1 MAKQFLFGENARRA
15 LRKGASTLADSVRI
29 TLGPKGRNVV
39 IDKKFGSP
47 TITNDGVTI
56 AREIEIEDPFE
67 NMGAQFVKEVAT
79 KTNDIAGDG
88 TTTATVL
95 AKEII
100 HEGLRN
106 VAAGANPIM
115 VKRGID
121 KAVEKA
127 VSEIKKLS
135 IEVSDKESIANV
147 ASISA
152 ADREIGNIIAD
163 AMEKVGKDGVI
174 TVEESK
180 TLGTTLEVVEGMQ
193 FDKGYI
199 SPYMVTDAER
209 MEAVLDNPYIL
220 ITDGKISNMKGLLP
234 VLEKVAQTGKAL
246 VIIAEDV
253 EGEALA
259 TLVVNKIRGT
269 LNCVSVKAP
278 GFGDRR
284 KEMLADIAVVTG
296 GQVISE
302 EVGLKLENTEIE
314 MLGSAHQVKINKE
327 ETIIVDGKGD
337 VKEIK
342 KREAQIRTQIE
353 DTTSDYDREKLQERL
368 GKMSG
373 GVAVIK
379 VGAATE
385 TELKEKKHR
394 VEDAL
399 SATKAAVEEG
409 IVAGGGTIL
418 LNVIP
423 ALDDLKLEGDQQIG
437 VKILKKSLEAP
448 TKQIAENAGAEGS
461 VIVEKLKGKE
471 NGIGFNAITGEFED
485 MIKAG
490 IVDPAKVTRS
500 AIQNAA
506 SIGGMILTTECLVT
520 DKPEEKKDMPGM
532 PPGGMPPGGM
542 GGMY

>member
-1 MAKQFLFGENARRA
+1 MAKEFLFDEDARRA
-15 LRKGASTLADSVRI
+15 LEKGANILADSVRI

-56 AREIEIEDPFE
+56 AREIEVENNFE

-95 AKEII
+95 AQEII

-115 VKRGID
+115 VKRGVE

-135 IEVSDKESIANV
+135 KEVSDKESISNV

-180 TLGTTLEVVEGMQ
+180 TMGTTLEVVEGMQ

-209 MEAVLDNPYIL
+209 MEAVLNDPYIL
-220 ITDGKISNMKGLLP
+220 ITDSKISNMKGLLP

-246 VIIAEDV
+246 IIIAEDV

-269 LNCVSVKAP
+269 LNCVAVKAP

-284 KEMLADIAVVTG
+284 KEMLADISTVTG

-302 EVGLKLENTEIE
+302 ELGLKLENTELD
-314 MLGSAHQVKINKE
+314 MLGVAHLVKINKE
-327 ETIIVDGKGD
+327 ETVIVNGKGD
-337 VKEIK
+337 TEEIK

-368 GKMSG
+368 GKMVG

-409 IVAGGGTIL
+409 IVAGGGTVLI
-418 LNVIP
+418 NVIP
-423 ALDDLKLEGDQQIG
+423 ILEGLKLEGDQQIG
-437 VKILKKSLEAP
+437 VEIIKKSLEAP
-448 TKQIAENAGAEGS
+448 TKQIAKNAGYEGS
-461 VIVEKLKGKE
+461 VIVEKLISKE
-471 NGIGFNAITGEFED
+471 KGIGFDATTGEFVD

-490 IVDPAKVTRS
+490 IVDPVKVTRS
-500 AIQNAA
+500 ALQNAA
-506 SIGGMILTTECLVT
+506 SIGGMILTTECLIT
-520 DKPEEKKDMPGM
+520 DKPEEKKEM
-532 PPGGMPPGGM
+532 PPMPQGGGGMPPGGM
-542 GGMY
+542 Y